1 MNFSEKELL
10 IAVSKSISNSEDLI
24 SDADLLLD
32 NDRWARAHALYL
44 LAIEEAGKA
53 MDIFES
59 LLLGTFKDSEGQKVL
74 KENFKS
80 HIKKAGRART
90 ISILWAVQLFKNNNK
105 SKGEEILQ
113 SVFQEMGA
121 AEEINDYKNYSLY
134 TSFIDDTYKT
144 PYEIITEKMVSVIR
158 NLAKNR
164 VVLVKQFVTIPSK
177 QYEEMKTYAAENPD
191 TSEDNDEEA
200 MRYLKENVSRDFL
213 EKILSMAKK
222 KNSK

>member
-1 MNFSEKELL
+1 MNFNEKDLL

-32 NDRWARAHALYL
+32 NNRLARAHALYL

-53 MDIFES
+53 MDVYVS
-59 LLLGTFKDSEGQKVL
+59 LLLGTFKDSVGQKTL

-80 HIKKAGRART
+80 HLKKAGRARS
-90 ISILWAVQLFKNNNK
+90 ISILWAIQLFKNNK

-144 PYEIITEKMVSVIR
+144 PCEIITEKMVSNIR
-158 NLAKNR
+158 SLAKNR
-164 VVLVKQFVTIPSK
+164 VVLVKQFFMIPSK
-177 QYEEMKTYAAENPD
+177 QYEEMKTYAAENPIK
-191 TSEDNDEEA
+191 TEDNDEEV
-200 MRYLKENVSRDFL
+200 MKYLKENVSRDFL
-213 EKILSMAKK
+213 EKIFMPKN